1 MNMGQHFGHRLREMA
16 KLRADIDRLLPRNKI
31 IGFHKCREGELYV
44 PQDELSKMT
53 MRLLERAML
62 LSRMEWHSAMLLK
75 ISRPDAGVIVLNCQE
90 VPLELIQN
98 LLTRR
103 LNELFPS
110 IRRILRS

>member
-1 MNMGQHFGHRLREMA
+1 MA
-16 KLRADIDRLLPRNKI
+16 ELRADIDGLLPRNEI

-53 MRLLERAML
+53 MRLLEQAIL
-62 LSRMEWHSAMLLK
+62 LFRVEWHSAMLLK
-75 ISRPDAGVIVLNCQE
+75 ISRFDAGVSVLNCQK
-90 VPLELIQN
+90 VSLELIQN

-103 LNELFPS
+103 LNEPFPS